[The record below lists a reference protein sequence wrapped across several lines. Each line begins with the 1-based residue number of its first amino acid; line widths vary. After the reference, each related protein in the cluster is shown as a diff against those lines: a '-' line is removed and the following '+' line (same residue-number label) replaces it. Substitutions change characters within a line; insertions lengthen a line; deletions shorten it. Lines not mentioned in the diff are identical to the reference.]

1 MDMAKI
7 YNLISGTCNLAV
19 LALILLAVASIVI
32 LFFAF
37 RSDFSQD

>member
-7 YNLISGTCNLAV
+7 YNLVSGTCNFAVLSLIFLAV
-19 LALILLAVASIVI
+19 SSIVI